1 MPLPELRT
9 LDVSQPVD
17 RYYAG
22 QEQQRKRGLADLQIK
37 NSMQDRQFSQKTKA
51 TDAILSFSEKL
62 LIGLDP
68 NDPDFDQKKF
78 AVTEE
83 IGNYA
88 HSLGVPADE
97 IVSGAERF
105 VNSFDRNAARVY
117 REKMGLAEAR
127 PKPTIKDGQVIRQ
140 TPEGKYVAEGI
151 EGFERNQKLTGE
163 AANLEVLLGRK
174 PTLSEVRDFKK
185 RTESGGGGNPYF
197 TPVQT
202 AQGVMAFNARTGR
215 MEPVLVAGGQVVG
228 SASDP
233 ALQKDIAGAK
243 KEGAAEVAKQVQFPK
258 ARESFNAL
266 NRQWTVVENS
276 IDKAIKEV
284 GPFTAGAGSWMNAV
298 PGTPQ
303 KNLRETLATI
313 QANIGFDKLQNMRE
327 NSPTGGALGQV
338 SDFEN
343 KLLQA
348 VQGSLAQDQ
357 SPAQLKQNLQ
367 TVKTLLQQMKVD
379 KKNAFNTDF
388 GEFLTGSADQIRA
401 GGPPT
406 KPPGQDTAP
415 AGAIDMLKKNPAL
428 APQFKAKYG
437 YLPEGM

>member
-22 QEQQRKRGLADLQIK
+22 QEQQRKRGLADLQIQ

-127 PKPTIKDGQVIRQ
+127 PKPTIQDGQVIRQ

-185 RTESGGGGNPYF
+185 KTESGGGTPYSVL
-197 TPVQT
+197 VQT
-202 AQGVMAFNARTGR
+202 AGGLMTFDTRTKELAPATVNGDR
-215 MEPVLVAGGQVVG
+215 VIG
-228 SASDP
+228 SVSDP
-233 ALQKDIAGAK
+233 DLQKKITGAK

-401 GGPPT
+401 GGPST

>member
-9 LDVSQPVD
+9 LDVSQPVEK
-17 RYYAG
+17 YYEG
-22 QEQQRKRGLADLQIK
+22 QANQRKMGLADLQIR
-37 NSMQDRQFSQKTKA
+37 NAIQDRQFSQTTKA
-51 TDAILSFSEKL
+51 REEVKAFTEQALLS
-62 LIGLDP
+62 LDP

-78 AVTEE
+78 SITEE

-88 HSLGVPADE
+88 HRLGIPSNE
-97 IVSGAERF
+97 IQSGAERF
-105 VNSFDRNAARVY
+105 VNGFDRNAAKAY
-117 REKMGLAEAR
+117 REKMGLAQPSA
-127 PKPTIKDGQVIRQ
+127 KPTIQDGQVIRQ

-174 PTLSEVRDFKK
+174 PTLAEVRDFKK
-185 RTESGGGGNPYF
+185 RTESGGGGGNPYSVL
-197 TPVQT
+197 VQT
-202 AQGVMAFNARTGR
+202 KDGLMTFDTRTKALA
-215 MEPVLVAGGQVVG
+215 PALVNGERVIG

-233 ALQKDIAGAK
+233 SLQKEIAGAK

-266 NRQWTVVENS
+266 NRQWTVVDNS

-284 GPFTAGAGSWMNAV
+284 GPFTAGAGSWMSSI

-357 SPAQLKQNLQ
+357 SPAQLRENLQ
-367 TVKTLLQQMKVD
+367 TVKTLLQQLKAD
-379 KKNAFNTDF
+379 KKNAFATDF
-388 GEFLTGSADQIRA
+388 GEFLSGSAEQIRVGA
-401 GGPPT
+401 ASAQP
-406 KPPGQDTAP
+406 KKIANDAEYNALPPGSEYIAP
-415 AGAIDMLKKNPAL
+415 DGSRRRKK
-428 APQFKAKYG
+428 
-437 YLPEGM
+437 

>member
-1 MPLPELRT
+1 
-9 LDVSQPVD
+9 
-17 RYYAG
+17 
-22 QEQQRKRGLADLQIK
+22 
-37 NSMQDRQFSQKTKA
+37 
-51 TDAILSFSEKL
+51 
-62 LIGLDP
+62 
-68 NDPDFDQKKF
+68 
-78 AVTEE
+78 
-83 IGNYA
+83 
-88 HSLGVPADE
+88 
-97 IVSGAERF
+97 
-105 VNSFDRNAARVY
+105 VY

-401 GGPPT
+401 GGSST
-406 KPPGQDTAP
+406 KPPGQNTAP

-428 APQFKAKYG
+428 GPQFKAKYG